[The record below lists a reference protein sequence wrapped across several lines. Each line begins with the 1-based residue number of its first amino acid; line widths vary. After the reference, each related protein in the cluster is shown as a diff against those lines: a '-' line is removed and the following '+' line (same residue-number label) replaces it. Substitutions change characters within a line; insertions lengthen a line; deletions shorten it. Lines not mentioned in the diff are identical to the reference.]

1 MDPLDPVIT
10 ALHAESRLRV
20 WSLVITVFGDCV
32 QHRGGAMSTARLGRL
47 LGRIGV
53 EQGALRTALSRL
65 GRDGWVDSARSGRL
79 SYYRLSASGLTR
91 FTEATSRIYAAPQT
105 VPVTDWAVSTQGT
118 AQTALPLGGLWLS
131 PAGATHGAP
140 HGATHGATHS
150 ATHSGAPAFRLTG
163 QITDL
168 SDAMRDSLISGEHAA
183 ALQRLHADLDH
194 LGQLDSDPL
203 THAAARILLIHR
215 WRRIVLR
222 YPELPCAL
230 LPVALAAVD
239 PRARVAAAYQHLTP
253 GAEAWLDSAPDDLA
267 PMPAADSGFARR
279 FCPPHPA

>member
-65 GRDGWVDSARSGRL
+65 GHDGWVDSARSGRL

-91 FTEATSRIYAAPQT
+91 FTEATSRIYAAPRRD
-105 VPVTDWAVSTQGT
+105 PVTRWMVSTEGT

-131 PAGATHGAP
+131 PAGEKTGATDGATDGAP
-140 HGATHGATHS
+140 AGS
-150 ATHSGAPAFRLTG
+150 APAFRLTG

-168 SDAMRDSLISGEHAA
+168 SDAMRETLISADHAA
-183 ALQRLHADLDH
+183 ALRRLYDDLDH
-194 LGQLDSDPL
+194 LDRLDSDPL

-230 LPVALAAVD
+230 LPQALAAAD
-239 PRARVAAAYQHLTP
+239 PRARVAATYLHLSP
-253 GAEAWLDSAPDDLA
+253 AAEAWLDSAPDDMA
-267 PMPAADSGFARR
+267 AMPAADRSFASR
-279 FCPPHPA
+279 FCLPCPA